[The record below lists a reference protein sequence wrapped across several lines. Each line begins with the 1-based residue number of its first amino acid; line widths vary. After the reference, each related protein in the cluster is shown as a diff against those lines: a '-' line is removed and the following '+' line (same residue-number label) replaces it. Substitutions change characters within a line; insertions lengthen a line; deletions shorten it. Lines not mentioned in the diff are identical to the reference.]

1 MTARSIEF
9 TSERTQ
15 EVRGL
20 ALAAGFSRA
29 RFLAP
34 FEPRS
39 ASGVEPPSGYAE
51 GAPSL
56 LVVAL
61 PYGNDDPDGRDRA
74 GRSSERAAPSPSTA
88 KGQAG
93 PRARIA
99 PFARRNYY
107 TEAVARLKK
116 VAVEL
121 RKRYGGKRA
130 DYRILCNSPIPEK
143 PLAEAAGLGA
153 IGRNSLVM
161 TPEAGSLVILAAM
174 TLPFEVAADGPLD
187 GPLAGGAKPR
197 ADREG
202 PRICG
207 ACSACV
213 AACPMGALGG
223 DGTLDRSRCLQ
234 WYASGH
240 GEVPEDIAAA
250 WGDTLYGCTACLDA
264 CPHNRRP
271 IPGVATDRGALPA
284 EVDAG
289 ELLALSDDDL
299 RARFRDTAMGMA
311 WLGPAAIRKNAER
324 VVNWQDK
331 TKRRSIPPRG

>member
-1 MTARSIEF
+1 MTARSIEI
-9 TSERTQ
+9 TDERTQ
-15 EVRGL
+15 AVRDL
-20 ALAAGFSRA
+20 ALAAGFTRA
-29 RFLAP
+29 RFLAG
-34 FEPRS
+34 FDPRS
-39 ASGVEPPSGYAE
+39 AAARAAAGTNGGTEPPEGYSD
-51 GAPSL
+51 GAPAL

-61 PYGNDDPDGRDRA
+61 PYGNDDPDGRAPD
-74 GRSSERAAPSPSTA
+74 GRQPPEVAAPPPSA
-88 KGQAG
+88 PGQAG

-107 TEAVARLKK
+107 AEAVARLKK

-121 RKRYGGKRA
+121 RKRYGGKKA

-143 PLAEAAGLGA
+143 PLAEASGLGS
-153 IGRNSLVM
+153 IGRNSLVI

-174 TLPFEVAADGPLD
+174 TLPFEVAADGPLTN
-187 GPLAGGAKPR
+187 GKATRP
-197 ADREG
+197 DRDG

-213 AACPMGALGG
+213 AACPTGALGG

-240 GEVPEDIAAA
+240 GEAPAELTAA
-250 WGDTLYGCTACLDA
+250 WGDTLYGCTACLEV

-289 ELLALSDDDL
+289 QLLALSDEEL
-299 RARFRDTAMGMA
+299 RDRFRGTAMGMA
-311 WLGPAAIRKNAER
+311 WLGPAAIRRNAKLAAA
-324 VVNWQDK
+324 QK
-331 TKRRSIPPRG
+331 SRSDH